1 MDDKLKNAL
10 YERYTRSCRP
20 QYFASWA
27 KPKASELN
35 ILRHR
40 HLDGNQEVIWGIAK
54 DNGKAVDHIEM
65 AGFYASAIISY
76 GKNKDGELKLM
87 KHLTVPTL
95 RFKPDLTESSFSHN
109 FNGCVAVIK
118 QNGMALTEYPET
130 VSVKGD
136 LSIFHALATV
146 LRSSAGSLPPLISP
160 RLSRLLRFS
169 TAPIKHRNMKCSAH
183 ITASR

>member
-10 YERYTRSCRP
+10 YVRYTRSCRP

-40 HLDGNQEVIWGIAK
+40 HLGGNQEVIWDIAK
-54 DNGKAVDHIEM
+54 DSGKATDHIEM

-109 FNGCVAVIK
+109 FNGC
-118 QNGMALTEYPET
+118 AL
-130 VSVKGD
+130 
-136 LSIFHALATV
+136 
-146 LRSSAGSLPPLISP
+146 R
-160 RLSRLLRFS
+160 
-169 TAPIKHRNMKCSAH
+169 
-183 ITASR
+183 

>member
-1 MDDKLKNAL
+1 MQTAAFRLVGEAESL
-10 YERYTRSCRP
+10 GAEHAPP
-20 QYFASWA
+20 QAS
-27 KPKASELN
+27 
-35 ILRHR
+35 R
-40 HLDGNQEVIWGIAK
+40 GNQEVIWDIAK
-54 DNGKAVDHIEM
+54 DNGKAADHIEM

-109 FNGCVAVIK
+109 FNGCAAVIK

-136 LSIFHALATV
+136 LSVSSRAGDKPRL
-146 LRSSAGSLPPLISP
+146 SAGSLPPSISP
-160 RLSRLLRFS
+160 RLSRPLRFS
-169 TAPIKHRNMKCSAH
+169 IAPINRRNTKHSAH
-183 ITASR
+183 VTASR

>member
-40 HLDGNQEVIWGIAK
+40 HLGGNKEVIWDIAK
-54 DNGKAVDHIEM
+54 DSGKAADHIEM

-95 RFKPDLTESSFSHN
+95 RWHLRNTPRPSLSRAICPYLREQATKPRL
-109 FNGCVAVIK
+109 
-118 QNGMALTEYPET
+118 
-130 VSVKGD
+130 
-136 LSIFHALATV
+136 
-146 LRSSAGSLPPLISP
+146 SAGSLPPSISP
-160 RLSRLLRFS
+160 RLSK
-169 TAPIKHRNMKCSAH
+169 P
-183 ITASR
+183 